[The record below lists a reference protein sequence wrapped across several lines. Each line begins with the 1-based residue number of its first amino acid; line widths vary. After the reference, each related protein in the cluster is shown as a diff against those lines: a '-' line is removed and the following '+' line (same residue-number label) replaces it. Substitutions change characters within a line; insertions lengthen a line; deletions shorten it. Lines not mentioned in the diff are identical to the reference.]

1 MTFSAFMPCRLQA
14 SPFFD
19 RLVFNKIKGRLGGRV
34 RIIVTGGAP
43 LAAHTEEFL
52 KVAMCAPVVQGYGL
66 TETCAASCIAWPDQ
80 PVSWGALQDA
90 SRTAWGLVVWSTASC
105 CLAHQL
111 VRGFLDSE
119 LRLVASDSTRGGS
132 PAFWLPLMGRAPWST
147 CAVICPS
154 AACPEFV

>member
-1 MTFSAFMPCRLQA
+1 MSCPLQA

-52 KVAMCAPVVQGYGL
+52 KVAMCTPVVQGYGL

-80 PVSWGALQDA
+80 PVSWGASKMLSALLGALWCGLQA
-90 SRTAWGLVVWSTASC
+90 LCVWLTS
-105 CLAHQL
+105 
-111 VRGFLDSE
+111 
-119 LRLVASDSTRGGS
+119 
-132 PAFWLPLMGRAPWST
+132 W
-147 CAVICPS
+147 
-154 AACPEFV
+154 

>member
-1 MTFSAFMPCRLQA
+1 MGKPSLSVFMFSTFTPCLLQA

-43 LAAHTEEFL
+43 LASHTEEFL

-80 PVSWGALQDA
+80 VVSQGVSTMLPALPGAL
-90 SRTAWGLVVWSTASC
+90 WCGLQPLPIWLTSWQ
-105 CLAHQL
+105 QL
-111 VRGFLDSE
+111 P
-119 LRLVASDSTRGGS
+119 GS
-132 PAFWLPLMGRAPWST
+132 
-147 CAVICPS
+147 
-154 AACPEFV
+154 